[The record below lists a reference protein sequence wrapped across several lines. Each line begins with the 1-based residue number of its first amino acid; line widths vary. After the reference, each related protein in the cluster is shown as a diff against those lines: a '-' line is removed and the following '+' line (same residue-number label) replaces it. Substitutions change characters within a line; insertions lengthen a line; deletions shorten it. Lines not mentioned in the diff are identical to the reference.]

1 MTDEDFRKMKPEGTP
16 ARERRIRAN
25 FNNTSGWYYCG
36 DCGEILQ
43 AKRAAQVRPVSY
55 CPWCGV
61 PVEILVTSEF

>member
-1 MTDEDFRKMKPEGTP
+1 MK
-16 ARERRIRAN
+16 AV
-25 FNNTSGWYYCG
+25 FNDVSGWYYCG